1 LPHTA
6 PAKVLDITAGSGTTV
21 QTARLLGR
29 IGIGFDISHEYLSDL
44 AQKRVAQSAKV
55 YRKPEVPPVIQR
67 RPLPENDAIIGDMAA
82 VLPGLPRSSVDL
94 LFIDPPFNLGKDYGG
109 GVDDAQ
115 SEARYWEQL
124 TLWLDLAL
132 PLLKPT
138 GSLVLH
144 HTPEWAFRAASYL
157 EERGLTFRRWVAWRA
172 LSGWTTRRDD
182 FRPEHYAFVWFS
194 QGEGCKVRKV
204 LTPHPR
210 CARCG
215 EHSTDWGGKEQF
227 RDEAGQRM
235 SDVWQLERA
244 HHAEHKGRAANE
256 LPVEAVLRWVLALTD
271 PGDYV
276 LDPTMG
282 SGTTAAACELTGRR
296 WGGVELVAN
305 NLHGIRVKVALAR
318 GAREVAGDV
327 DALAADARMAL
338 GNELARAWGVEN
350 VAPLWLDR
358 GREAARKALDAS
370 LATSQPH

>member
-1 LPHTA
+1 
-6 PAKVLDITAGSGTTV
+6 
-21 QTARLLGR
+21 
-29 IGIGFDISHEYLSDL
+29 
-44 AQKRVAQSAKV
+44 
-55 YRKPEVPPVIQR
+55 
-67 RPLPENDAIIGDMAA
+67 
-82 VLPGLPRSSVDL
+82 
-94 LFIDPPFNLGKDYGG
+94 
-109 GVDDAQ
+109 
-115 SEARYWEQL
+115 
-124 TLWLDLAL
+124 
-132 PLLKPT
+132 
-138 GSLVLH
+138 LVLH
-144 HTPEWAFRAASYL
+144 HIPVWAFRAASYL

-172 LSGWTTRRDD
+172 LSGWTTSRQD

-194 QGEGCKVRKV
+194 RGEGCKVRKV

-244 HHAEHKGRAANE
+244 HHAGHKGRTSNE

-282 SGTTAAACELTGRR
+282 CGTTAAACALTGRR
-296 WGGVELVAN
+296 WGGVELVAD
-305 NLHGIRVKVALAR
+305 NLPGIRVKVALAR

-327 DALAADARMAL
+327 DAMAADARMAL

-370 LATSQPH
+370 LATSQPR